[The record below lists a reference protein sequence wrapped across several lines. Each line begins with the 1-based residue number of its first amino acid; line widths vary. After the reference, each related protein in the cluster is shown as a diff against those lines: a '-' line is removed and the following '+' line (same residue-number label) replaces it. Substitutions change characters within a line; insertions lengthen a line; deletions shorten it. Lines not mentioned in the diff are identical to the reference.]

1 MNSVLMTFK
10 VDSGVKHQAQEVAR
24 SMGLTL
30 SDLVRGILYYI
41 VRRKTITFSALK
53 GPTEHDV
60 LGALKEAKRLAK
72 SKRKP

>member
-10 VDSGVKHQAQEVAR
+10 TDPEVKRQAQEVAR

-41 VRRKTITFSALK
+41 VRKKTITFSALK
-53 GPTEHDV
+53 DPTKRDV

-72 SKRKP
+72 SKGKS